1 MDADAAKADVAELMT
16 SAYQVPARESAWQ
29 CMEAR
34 GGHVEAREGAWR
46 RVQGNCGAW
55 GRVISVAAAL
65 SGAWGRVRSPMAA
78 RLPLMCRSAQDDLS
92 GTFKNEIGAIF
103 AAVMQ
108 RAVVCA
114 V

>member
-1 MDADAAKADVAELMT
+1 MCV
-16 SAYQVPARESAWQ
+16 
-29 CMEAR
+29 
-34 GGHVEAREGAWR
+34 
-46 RVQGNCGAW
+46 VQGC
-55 GRVISVAAAL
+55 ST
-65 SGAWGRVRSPMAA
+65 RVRYKCAVQV
-78 RLPLMCRSAQDDLS
+78 LCRSALDDLN

>member
-1 MDADAAKADVAELMT
+1 MG
-16 SAYQVPARESAWQ
+16 AREGAWG
-29 CMEAR
+29 R
-34 GGHVEAREGAWR
+34 VRAREGAWR
-46 RVQGNCGAW
+46 HVEARGGAAEFL
-55 GRVISVAAAL
+55 R
-65 SGAWGRVRSPMAA
+65 GAWGRVRSPMAA
-78 RLPLMCRSAQDDLS
+78 RVPRMCRSALDDLS

>member
-1 MDADAAKADVAELMT
+1 MDANVARANVAEMMM
-16 SAYQVPARESAWQ
+16 SADQAPARES
-29 CMEAR
+29 
-34 GGHVEAREGAWR
+34 VWR
-46 RVQGNCGAW
+46 REW
-55 GRVISVAAAL
+55 RLISIAESL
-65 SGAWGRVRSPMAA
+65 SGAWGCVRSPMAA
-78 RLPLMCRSAQDDLS
+78 RIPRMCRSALDDLS

>member
-1 MDADAAKADVAELMT
+1 MCVV
-16 SAYQVPARESAWQ
+16 QVCST
-29 CMEAR
+29 
-34 GGHVEAREGAWR
+34 
-46 RVQGNCGAW
+46 
-55 GRVISVAAAL
+55 
-65 SGAWGRVRSPMAA
+65 RVRYKCAVQV
-78 RLPLMCRSAQDDLS
+78 LCRSALDYLN